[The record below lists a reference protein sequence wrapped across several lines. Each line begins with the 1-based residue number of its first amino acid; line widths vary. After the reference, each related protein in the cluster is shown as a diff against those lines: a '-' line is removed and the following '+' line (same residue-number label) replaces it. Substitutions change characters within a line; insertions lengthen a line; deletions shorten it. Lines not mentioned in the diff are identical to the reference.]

1 MSLKIKILSQK
12 RNPLLKRQEVTFEV
26 DHSQEGETSTRVEV
40 RQSLA
45 NMLKVD
51 LDRVFV
57 ERVET
62 KTGTT
67 IALGEAN
74 AYESPEQARLVER
87 EHIIAR
93 NAPPAKSEEPKEEV
107 KPAAK
112 PAAPKPEADKEQAPP
127 KPKAEEAP
135 KPTPKPEAAKAAA
148 PKPAAKPDTQGAKEA
163 KEAKE
168 APAPQEVEAKAPK
181 PEAEKA
187 VKQEG

>member
-1 MSLKIKILSQK
+1 MNLKIKILSQK
-12 RNPLLKRQEVTFEV
+12 HNPLLKRQEVTFEV

-45 NMLKVD
+45 NVLKVD

-87 EHIIAR
+87 DHIITR
-93 NAPPAKSEEPKEEV
+93 NAPPAKSEESKEEA

-112 PAAPKPEADKEQAPP
+112 PAAPKPEAAKDQAPP
-127 KPKAEEAP
+127 KPKAEAAP
-135 KPTPKPEAAKAAA
+135 KPTPKPEAAEAAA
-148 PKPAAKPDTQGAKEA
+148 PKPAAKPEPPGA

-168 APAPQEVEAKAPK
+168 APAPQEVEEKAPE
-181 PEAEKA
+181 PEAEKE
-187 VKQEG
+187 VKQEE